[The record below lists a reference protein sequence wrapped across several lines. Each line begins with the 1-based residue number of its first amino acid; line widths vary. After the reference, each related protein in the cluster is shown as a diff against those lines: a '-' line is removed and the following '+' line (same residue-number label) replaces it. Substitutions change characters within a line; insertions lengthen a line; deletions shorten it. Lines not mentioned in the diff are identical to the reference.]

1 MKSSHKSI
9 LEKSQQ
15 VSDHRTFCRTLVA
28 RCRRML
34 TQQDGI
40 ALVLALVSILLLS
53 MLGLYGA
60 VGSQTD
66 LRIASNDQLS
76 KRAWDVADGG
86 IRHSFRILGQ
96 DTANAW
102 NNGFSD
108 ELSNGGVGGS
118 LGSAGGTVT
127 TIDGKQY
134 VFFSFGGSNTT
145 DGYYVRAEDNFDDAD
160 QTIDKDQRIRII
172 ARGQVGNAVKVIEA
186 LTVPPVKCALVSN
199 GETVLSGNSMS
210 SNVQVNT
217 LDGNGACVHTND
229 NLTIQGS
236 VNFPDGASASGA
248 ITACNGNPIIGSGS
262 CDQAK
267 AGEPE
272 QTVPTINP
280 GQWAQYVANL
290 GIANPA
296 GPYYILNSRG
306 MLPNSN
312 GNPSN
317 AQRITKGGKCQ
328 VTDPAPSLTDYPK
341 YPWEYNATAI
351 TSVSLPGTSAATTKL
366 GQCSD
371 GIQIVAAGAT
381 LAEFNSIAGGGGGQG
396 TINLATAG
404 ECKVKNLPAGI
415 YYCDGKFDLTGP
427 ISGNVTL
434 IARDNIEMAS
444 QSTFVAYFPTV
455 ANTNI
460 INQTALNNAINGDYG
475 AYRILMGGTTMPTEY
490 DSADEFTA
498 LGTTAYG
505 MLSNFSLVAGKD
517 IKMVGGTMV
526 TVEGIIFAHDEVY
539 LSGNKNIT
547 GYIMAGSGEPTF
559 AGDPNPPSTAAS
571 GPGDGIEID
580 TLSGNVVLNY
590 RPFATVFPL
599 GPPVMIAWHDN
610 MPKN

>member
-1 MKSSHKSI
+1 MKSSRKSI

-28 RCRRML
+28 RCSRML

-76 KRAWDVADGG
+76 KRVWDVADGG

-186 LTVPPVKCALVSN
+186 LTVPPVKCALVAN

-217 LDGNGACVHTND
+217 LDGNGACVHTNG

-267 AGEPE
+267 AGQPK
-272 QTVPTINP
+272 QFIPTINP

-296 GPYYILNSRG
+296 GPYYILHSR
-306 MLPNSN
+306 NDF
-312 GNPSN
+312 GN
-317 AQRITKGGKCQ
+317 QGQITKGGKCQ
-328 VTDPAPSLTDYPK
+328 VTHPESVSFDPAQPSTCSPSDSPC
-341 YPWEYNATAI
+341 
-351 TSVSLPGTSAATTKL
+351 GQAADSTL
-366 GQCSD
+366 SGQCKE
-371 GIQIVAAGAT
+371 GIWIAPAGST
-381 LAEFNSIAGGGGGQG
+381 LAEFNSIAGGGSGQG
-396 TINLATAG
+396 TINLATTG
-404 ECKVKNLPAGI
+404 ECQVKNLPAGV
-415 YYCDGKFDLTGP
+415 YYCDGKFDLQGS

-434 IARDNIEMAS
+434 IARDNIQMAS
-444 QSTFVAYFPTV
+444 QSTFVSYVPNTPTAY
-455 ANTNI
+455 TNI
-460 INQTALNNAINGDYG
+460 TNQTALNNAITTAGSLA
-475 AYRILMGGTTMPTEY
+475 AYRDIMGDMPASY
-490 DSADEFTA
+490 DTADKITN
-498 LGTTAYG
+498 LGKQAYDV
-505 MLSNFSLVAGKD
+505 LSNFSLVAGRD
-517 IKMVGGTMV
+517 IRMVGGTEI
-526 TVEGIIFAHDEVY
+526 TISGIIFAHDEIY
-539 LSGNKNIT
+539 MSGNKDIT
-547 GYIMAGSGEPTF
+547 GYIMAGSRRPTF
-559 AGDPNPPSTAAS
+559 PGDPNPPSNVV

-599 GPPVMIAWHDN
+599 GPPAMIAWHDN